1 MRAGSAL
8 IAVLVMIGAATA
20 WPSGSEASQ
29 GQQARNPSPVAAPAR
44 QPSTR
49 AATPARRTAAVRATT
64 RQATVRAAPRAAIA
78 PQAQAFAALATP
90 IAAATGVNAGTPIRH
105 VAATGGLSCVPYA
118 RMATGM
124 DISGDAR
131 QWWHNAAGTYAR
143 GQVPER
149 GSVIAFM
156 GSGGMW
162 RGHVGVVA
170 RVVNA
175 RTIHM
180 DHSNWGG
187 PGIRRG
193 QVMRGVV
200 VVDVSDRNDWTSVRV
215 QVGHSAESFG
225 RTYPVHGFI
234 YNRPPGARMMTAQ
247 ARPAIEIAEA
257 APTPHAALHLRHASE
272 TLGR

>member
-8 IAVLVMIGAATA
+8 LAVFVMIGAATA
-20 WPSGSEASQ
+20 WPAGSEASQ
-29 GQQARNPSPVAAPAR
+29 GRQARNPSPAVAQPRPA
-44 QPSTR
+44 STR
-49 AATPARRTAAVRATT
+49 AATPARRTTTMRATT
-64 RQATVRAAPRAAIA
+64 SRATVSAAPRAAIA
-78 PQAQAFAALATP
+78 PQEQAFAALATP
-90 IAAATGVNAGTPIRH
+90 VAAPAGVNVGTPILP
-105 VAATGGLSCVPYA
+105 VAALGGLSCVPYV

-124 DISGDAR
+124 DVSGDAR
-131 QWWHNAAGTYAR
+131 HWWANAAGTYAR

-149 GSVIAFM
+149 GAVIAFM

-175 RTIHM
+175 RTIQM

-225 RTYPVHGFI
+225 RTYPVYGFI
-234 YNRPPGARMMTAQ
+234 YNRPVGARILTAQ
-247 ARPAIEIAEA
+247 AGPAAEVA
-257 APTPHAALHLRHASE
+257 EVPRTPHAALHLRLASE